1 METSERSYLCGGENS
16 GCLLAALSKL
26 FKGFA
31 EATTL
36 PALGHAMQTV
46 VDLTVRVD
54 FTSLYFLE
62 PGTETVR
69 LVYNHGMPE
78 GHHDMAEAT
87 AHDREPGEVFRTG
100 RMILGNNL
108 DPAFRDPLTPLRPPL
123 GAWLYLPVASTKRV
137 VGVVAVASRQPGVFN
152 DRVAQVLQFAADLA
166 AVAYWRISEGAA
178 KQTEVARFKAVV
190 EDQTEFICRFDPQ
203 GHLTFVN
210 EAYCRFFGR
219 RPEDLLGKSFLPL
232 IPPEDQAKID
242 QAMATLSP
250 ETPTAVYEHRVMVP
264 DGSTRWTQW
273 TDHALYDAQGQP
285 REYQSVGRD
294 ITDLMT
300 AMEAAAESRGRLG
313 KERDLAVAL
322 ASSID
327 LHAAL
332 SRVLEVALQ
341 IAPADCGGIYRVRTP
356 DQALV
361 LLHHRG
367 LSPEFVEATSF
378 YPAGTPHATLIL
390 GGHAVFSSHQ
400 ELADIHGDTSTK
412 RAREGIRA
420 LAVVPIVFQGRTL
433 AAMNIGSHT
442 VNSFPLDVQGAF
454 LSLAAQLGSVLA
466 RLSTEDALRRSR
478 ENLEILFDSL
488 QDFLFVLGPD
498 GAIEHCNRVV
508 TTRLGYTAGELKGMN
523 VLQVHPAPR
532 RQEAGEIVA
541 AMLAGTKAFCPVPLC
556 AKDGTLIPV
565 ETRVAPG
572 QWNGQP
578 ALFGISRDIAE
589 RLKAQEELRRARDEL
604 EDRVKERTAEL
615 LDLNTTLRAE
625 VRARKR
631 VERQLLENQ
640 SRLQGLASEL
650 SLAEERERRRI
661 AVEIHD
667 RLGQILALARIRL
680 DIAQSLPDPE
690 KAAQLR
696 QGVVELLDKA
706 VDDAHTLTFELSPPV
721 LYEMGLGAALE
732 WLAEGVFKDEPTA
745 VTVLRPE
752 DEPPVPEDLRILLF
766 QVAREL
772 LANVVK
778 HAKASQV
785 VLRWNSSP
793 KAFTLEVRDNGLGLV
808 GDWGASRHG
817 RKGGFG
823 LFSIHE
829 RLRCFGGRLELKS
842 TEGAGTTARVRIP
855 NKTGGKA

>member
-1 METSERSYLCGGENS
+1 VTSAN
-16 GCLLAALSKL
+16 
-26 FKGFA
+26 
-31 EATTL
+31 
-36 PALGHAMQTV
+36 
-46 VDLTVRVD
+46 
-54 FTSLYFLE
+54 
-62 PGTETVR
+62 
-69 LVYNHGMPE
+69 
-78 GHHDMAEAT
+78 
-87 AHDREPGEVFRTG
+87 
-100 RMILGNNL
+100 
-108 DPAFRDPLTPLRPPL
+108 
-123 GAWLYLPVASTKRV
+123 RV
-137 VGVVAVASRQPGVFN
+137 VGVLAVASRRPGVFT
-152 DRVAQVLQFAADLA
+152 DRAAQVLLFAADLA
-166 AVAYWRISEGAA
+166 AVAYGRISEGAA

-190 EDQTEFICRFDPQ
+190 EDQTEFICRFDPL

-219 RPEDLLGKSFLPL
+219 RCEELVGKSFLPL
-232 IPPEDQAKID
+232 IPPEDQVKID
-242 QAMATLSP
+242 EALATLSP
-250 ETPTAVYEHRVMVP
+250 ATPTAIYEHRVIMP
-264 DGSTRWTQW
+264 DGGVRWTQW

-294 ITDLMT
+294 VTDLMT
-300 AMEAAAESRGRLG
+300 AMEAAAESRARLG

-332 SRVLEVALQ
+332 SKVLEVALE
-341 IAPADCGGIYRVRTP
+341 IAPADCGGIYRVR
-356 DQALV
+356 DSDHALM
-361 LLHHRG
+361 LLDHQG
-367 LSPEFVEATSF
+367 LSPEFVEATNF
-378 YPAGTPHATLIL
+378 YPPDSPNASIVLAGQ
-390 GGHAVFSSHQ
+390 AVFSSHQ
-400 ELADIHGDTSTK
+400 ELADVHGDTSSK

-420 LAVVPIVFQGRTL
+420 LAVVPIVYQGRTL
-433 AAMNIGSHT
+433 AAMNIGSHAAD
-442 VNSFPLDVQGAF
+442 SFPPDAREAF

-466 RLSTEDALRRSR
+466 RFATEDALRRSR

-488 QDFLFVLGPD
+488 EDFLFVLGPD
-498 GAIEHCNRVV
+498 GAIERSNRVV
-508 TTRLGYTAGELKGMN
+508 TTRLGYTTEELKGMN
-523 VLQVHPAPR
+523 VLMVHPAPR

-589 RLKAQEELRRARDEL
+589 RLKAQDDLRRARDEL

-615 LDLNTTLRAE
+615 LDLNSTLRAE

-631 VERQLLENQ
+631 VEKQLLENQ
-640 SRLQGLASEL
+640 SRLQGLASDL

-680 DIAQSLPDPE
+680 DIAQSLPDPV

-696 QGVVELLDKA
+696 QGVVELLDRA

-732 WLAEGVFKDEPTA
+732 WLAEGVFKDEQTS
-745 VTVLRPE
+745 VTVLRPQ
-752 DEPPVPEDLRILLF
+752 DEPAVPEDLRILLF

-785 VLRWNSSP
+785 VLRWYSSP
-793 KAFTLEVRDNGLGLV
+793 KAFTLEVQDNGQGVV
-808 GDWGASRHG
+808 GDWAAPRMG
-817 RKGGFG
+817 RTGGFG

-842 TEGAGTTARVRIP
+842 SEGAGTTARVRIP
-855 NKTGGKA
+855 NKTGGNP